1 MQQWSQILLDKISL
15 TRHLHTLFDTLFSLF
30 VTRGQVFKELQKG
43 APYTE
48 LTPFNHLEKV
58 CRQMAEFRRP

>member
-1 MQQWSQILLDKISL
+1 MMQQWSQILLDKISL

-43 APYTE
+43 L
-48 LTPFNHLEKV
+48 LTRNLPL
-58 CRQMAEFRRP
+58 